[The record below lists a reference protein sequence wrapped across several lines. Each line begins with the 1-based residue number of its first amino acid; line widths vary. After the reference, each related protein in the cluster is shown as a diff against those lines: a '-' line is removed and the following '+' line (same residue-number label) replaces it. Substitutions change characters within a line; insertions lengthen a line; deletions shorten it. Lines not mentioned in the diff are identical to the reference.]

1 VGELFAL
8 GAAVVW
14 ALAMIML
21 KKSVESVS
29 PFALNLYRVVVS
41 SVLFVVT
48 LAILRTAP
56 WGVAPLRDCLIL
68 VASGIIGIALSDT
81 LFHVGLDYMGAGLT
95 AIVDC
100 LYSPFVVLLAYLWL
114 DERLTAPQLAGMVLV
129 IAGLLIASGHAP
141 PPGATRRRLVIGF
154 VCGALA
160 MLTVAIGI
168 VIAKPTLER
177 VPVIWA
183 TAMRQFGALAVLAPV
198 AVISRNRRIH
208 LSALRP
214 SRAWRHMLP
223 AAVLSSYL
231 ALILWIA
238 GMKFTRAG
246 AAAILNQTST
256 IFVLILA
263 AVLLH
268 EPFTRRKIAA
278 CLLACGGIVMVTLG

>member
-1 VGELFAL
+1 MGELFSL
-8 GAAVVW
+8 GCAVIW

-21 KKSVESVS
+21 KKSVDSVS
-29 PFALNLYRVVVS
+29 PFALNLYRVTVS
-41 SVLFVVT
+41 SLLFVAT
-48 LAILRTAP
+48 LAVMGTAP

-81 LFHVGLDYMGAGLT
+81 LFHVALDRLGAGLT

-100 LYSPFVVLLAYLWL
+100 LYSPFVVLLAFLWL
-114 DERLTAPQLAGMVLV
+114 DERLTALQLAGMVLV
-129 IAGLLIASGHAP
+129 IAGLLLASGHAP
-141 PPGATRRRLVIGF
+141 PPGADRRQLAVGF
-154 VCGALA
+154 ICGALA

-168 VIAKPTLER
+168 VIAKPALER
-177 VPVIWA
+177 TPVIWA

-208 LSALRP
+208 LGVLRP
-214 SRAWRHMLP
+214 GRAWRHLLP
-223 AAVLSSYL
+223 AAVLGSYL

-246 AAAILNQTST
+246 AAAIINQTST

-263 AVLLH
+263 ALLLR
-268 EPFTRRKIAA
+268 EPFTRRKLAA
-278 CLLACGGIVMVTLG
+278 SLLAFGGIALVTIG